1 MQKYFGKGE
10 FWFGF
15 ATTRKNRKGQSVV
28 RLVWGRVLA
37 FLTACENGDQDAEDL
52 IEDTEEA
59 VEDAGEAVGETAED
73 GADAVEDA
81 ADEY

>member
-1 MQKYFGKGE
+1 M
-10 FWFGF
+10 
-15 ATTRKNRKGQSVV
+15 KNIKDLFKLLFVSIAF
-28 RLVWGRVLA
+28 LA

-52 IEDTEEA
+52 IEDAEEA

-73 GADAVEDA
+73 AADAVEDA